1 MVRKSLLSLCLFSG
15 LFIGYGTE
23 AEAQESPDLHVVV
36 NLVQLNVAV
45 TDKKGNYLT
54 GLRPKDFSVVEDGIV
69 EKIATFAEGNEPA
82 LSLIE
87 PKGSPDSASE
97 LSKGSS
103 AGDSPPTLNSL
114 LAGANVFVL
123 FDTSNYMY
131 RGFVFAQDAIAEF
144 VRSLESADKIAFYSY
159 SRNLSRAATLTSDRA
174 QVLRAVR
181 STVAGDEAA
190 LYNTLLLTL
199 KDATQ
204 YQGRKVVVV
213 FSNGPDNSSVVPPE
227 DVAEFAQSAGVSVYM
242 ISTQEAKLEPL
253 STAVFDRMTAATG
266 GKAYF
271 AKNWREEKR
280 AFASVRDDLAH
291 LYSLSYYPKAN
302 PNSGWRA
309 ITVKLIGDHPKGY
322 KIRTRNGYRPQSS
335 RFSSDAEPD
344 RIRLSASSHNLPSSY
359 GSSGTTPTSNESMAH
374 QLPGKLIKVAMPSN
388 PGSSQFSTTFSDH
401 SQLCTSAALGGFC

>member
-1 MVRKSLLSLCLFSG
+1 MVQKFVPYLCLFATFFLG
-15 LFIGYGTE
+15 CGTR
-23 AEAQESPDLHVVV
+23 AQAQESPDLHVVV

-45 TDKKGNYLT
+45 TDKKGNYVT
-54 GLRPKDFSVVEDGIV
+54 GLRPQDFSIVEDGIA

-82 LSLIE
+82 VSLDPTKTTASTDPPGE
-87 PKGSPDSASE
+87 VRNGFSATNTLGS
-97 LSKGSS
+97 LV
-103 AGDSPPTLNSL
+103 
-114 LAGANVFVL
+114 AGANVFVL

-144 VRSLESADKIAFYSY
+144 IRSLETADKIAFYSY
-159 SRNLSRAATLTSDRA
+159 SRDLSRAATLTADRA

-204 YQGRKVVVV
+204 YQGRKIVVV

-242 ISTQEAKLEPL
+242 ISTQEARLEPI
-253 STAVFDRMTAATG
+253 STVVFDRMTAATG

-271 AKNWREEKR
+271 AKNWRDEKR

-291 LYSLSYYPKAN
+291 LYSLSYYPKPN

-309 ITVKLIGDHPKGY
+309 ITVKLVGDHPNGY
-322 KIRTRNGYRPQSS
+322 KIRTRNGYRP
-335 RFSSDAEPD
+335 
-344 RIRLSASSHNLPSSY
+344 
-359 GSSGTTPTSNESMAH
+359 
-374 QLPGKLIKVAMPSN
+374 
-388 PGSSQFSTTFSDH
+388 
-401 SQLCTSAALGGFC
+401 